1 MEIPKKN
8 AQDLSHSCRFIDTHC
23 HLDMMAYSSD
33 LDTVL
38 KNASINHIK
47 QIVTIGIDL
56 PSSKKA
62 VMIATEFSQ
71 VSATIGIHPHDVD
84 DLNDNHYTEL
94 EELYLHHSQY
104 IVGYG
109 EIGLD
114 YVKQHS
120 DPNNQRKHFA
130 RQLDLAHSL
139 KLPVI
144 VHNRDANDDTLKI
157 LREAKRLDYG
167 GIMHCFSGDI
177 DFAHQVLDLGML
189 ISIPGIVTFKNA
201 HVLQEVARKIPL
213 TSMVLETDGPFL
225 APHPYRGKRNEPSY
239 LLHTARKIAELRE
252 IDIEHLGSQTTA
264 NAVNIFKFKKDDCL

>member
-1 MEIPKKN
+1 MIIPEKTSQ
-8 AQDLSHSCRFIDTHC
+8 AISERCQFIDTHC

-33 LDTVL
+33 LDLVL
-38 KNASINHIK
+38 KNAGINHIEK
-47 QIVTIGIDL
+47 IVTIGIDL
-56 PSSKKA
+56 PSSTKA
-62 VMIATEFSQ
+62 VMIARKYSQ

-84 DLNDNHYTEL
+84 NIKDNHYSQL
-94 EELYLHHSQY
+94 EQLYLHHSQF
-104 IVGYG
+104 IVGFG

-144 VHNRDANDDTLKI
+144 VHNREANEDTLKI
-157 LREAKRLDYG
+157 LRDSKGLDYG

-177 DFAHQVLDLGML
+177 HFAHQVLDLGMM

-201 HVLQEVARKIPL
+201 HVLQEVARNIPL
-213 TSMVLETDGPFL
+213 TSMILETDGPFL
-225 APHPYRGKRNEPSY
+225 APHPFRGKRNEPSY

-252 IDIEHLGSQTTA
+252 IDIEHLSRETTA
-264 NAVNIFKFKKDDCL
+264 NAVNIFKFNKYD